1 MNQNSVNYKLVN
13 ILLALL
19 IVCLLYWIKGLW
31 LGIVGKIIEVLFPF
45 VLAFAVAYALYPYR
59 QKLENVGFP
68 KWLSIAVIYFIIFG
82 FLIMLLILVVP
93 LLYDQI
99 VLFLSN
105 ISAVI
110 TDISSKFEVDLGMLQ
125 SMLSNV
131 SSDILENVGT
141 YISDGA
147 INIVNASI
155 NVITSLFIIAIV
167 SVYFLFDMDKIRKY
181 IKKKLKNRSYK
192 YIQRLDSEINNYFS
206 GLLRNMLIQCVEY
219 TVVFGL
225 IGHPNY
231 LILGILAGITNIIPF
246 FGALVVNVTAF
257 IIASVVST
265 KLCIL
270 TLIVCIIC
278 PNIDS
283 YIISPKV
290 YGKTNQLHPL
300 VNIFAVF
307 AGGILGGLWGIILS
321 LPIAIIIIATYKFF
335 KEDINTKIDSIKE
348 RKA

>member
-1 MNQNSVNYKLVN
+1 MNKNQINYKLLN
-13 ILLALL
+13 ILLVIL
-19 IVCLLYWIKGLW
+19 IVCLLYWVSDLW
-31 LGIVGKIIEVLFPF
+31 IGIVSKIINVIFPF
-45 VLAFAVAYALYPYR
+45 ILAFAVAYALYPY
-59 QKLENVGFP
+59 QKKLESVGFP
-68 KWLSIAVIYFIIFG
+68 KWLSIAVIYFIIVG
-82 FLIMLLILVVP
+82 LLIMLLILVVP

-110 TDISSKFEVDLGMLQ
+110 TDISSKFELDLGVLQ
-125 SMLSNV
+125 STISNI
-131 SSDILENVGT
+131 SSDILKNVGT

-147 INIVNASI
+147 INVVNSSI
-155 NVITSLFIIAIV
+155 NIVTSLVIVAIV
-167 SVYFLFDMDKIRKY
+167 SVYFLFDMNKIRNY
-181 IKKKLKNRSYK
+181 VKKKLKNRSYK
-192 YIQRLDSEINNYFS
+192 YIARLDNEINNYFT
-206 GLLRNMLIQCVEY
+206 GLIGNMLIQCIEY
-219 TVVFGL
+219 TVIFGL

-246 FGALVVNVTAF
+246 FGAFIVNVTAL

-265 KLCIL
+265 KLFIL
-270 TLIVCIIC
+270 TLIVCIVC

-283 YIISPKV
+283 YIISPKI

-307 AGGILGGLWGIILS
+307 AGGILGGIWGIILS
-321 LPIAIIIIATYKFF
+321 LPIAIIVIATYKFF

-348 RKA
+348 KKA